1 MQHWAIFCILFR
13 KLSIFAILTSH
24 HCSFDR
30 INYACTTRVWDTTSL
45 FVAQLRGWSRVS
57 PRPSCVV
64 LTMSPRPGMPPRAE
78 PRSHESNQGLLW
90 RDGRLTKC
98 IGNYSGL
105 FIPFLQSFSFNAKY
119 GIKRTGHLQTIMAR
133 LPSRRPDGSQTK
145 VPFAAKEIKEFCLI
159 SLFSCF
165 GHGVRCLWFHQILRK
180 PVKTIKRLWR
190 WEDE

>member
-1 MQHWAIFCILFR
+1 
-13 KLSIFAILTSH
+13 
-24 HCSFDR
+24 
-30 INYACTTRVWDTTSL
+30 
-45 FVAQLRGWSRVS
+45 
-57 PRPSCVV
+57 
-64 LTMSPRPGMPPRAE
+64 MPPRAE

-133 LPSRRPDGSQTK
+133 LPSRRPDGFQTK
-145 VPFAAKEIKEFCLI
+145 VFSAAKEIKEFCLI

-165 GHGVRCLWFHQILRK
+165 GHGVRCL
-180 PVKTIKRLWR
+180 
-190 WEDE
+190 